1 MKLICAIDCVLAPYC
16 IYGLTLK
23 EIIQATLTFPKK
35 TNENHRKT

>member
-1 MKLICAIDCVLAPYC
+1 MILICAIDCVSARYC

-23 EIIQATLTFPKK
+23 EIIKTTLTFPKK